1 MEIAY
6 MAKFSRLLFTTSVV
20 AAVMTAAPARAES
33 VAEFYKDKTLRIV
46 IGTSMGG
53 SYGVYG
59 QLVARHLGKF
69 LPGSPTVIV
78 QSMPGAGGLVALNYL
93 AQKAPRDGTTLS
105 VIHVT
110 LVQEGMFNP
119 RAQYDAAEFQWI
131 GRLASITF
139 LGVASK
145 KSGIKTLEDARKR
158 EVIVGAPGANNVPA
172 QSPVVV
178 NKIAGTKFKVIT
190 GYKGMGEVF
199 IALERGEVE
208 FAVPTEAT
216 LAAFH
221 QDLLKKGELVPIFA
235 QAGQRLKNHP
245 NVPILLEFGKTEVE
259 KAFLGIFTLTA
270 EIGRSLATTPGVPKD
285 RLEALRAG
293 FEKMI
298 VDPEFKADL
307 AKTRVALDPK
317 SGAEMQKLVLD
328 AMTMSKETKEQARE
342 FYNEL
347 FKK

>member
-1 MEIAY
+1 MTKIV
-6 MAKFSRLLFTTSVV
+6 RV
-20 AAVMTAAPARAES
+20 AFAAAIFAFLTGPPVRAET
-33 VAEFYKDKTLRIV
+33 VAEFYKDKTVRIV

-53 SYGVYG
+53 SYGVYA
-59 QLVARHLGKF
+59 QLVARHLGRL

-110 LVQEGMFNP
+110 LVQEGLFNP
-119 RAQYDAAEFQWI
+119 RAQYDAGEFQWI

-145 KSGIKTLEDARKR
+145 KSGIKSLDDARKR
-158 EVIVGAPGANNVPA
+158 EVIVGAPGRNNVPA
-172 QSPVVV
+172 QSPRVM
-178 NKIAGTKFKVIT
+178 NKVAGTKFKVVS

-208 FAVPTEAT
+208 LAVPTEAT

-221 QDLLKKGELVPIFA
+221 QVKLKNGDLVPIFA
-235 QAGQRLKNHP
+235 QAGKRLKNYP
-245 NVPILLEFGKTEVE
+245 NVPILLEFGKTEAE
-259 KAFLGIFTLTA
+259 KAFLKVFTLTA
-270 EIGRSLATTPGVPKD
+270 EIGRSLATTRDVPKD
-285 RLEALRAG
+285 RLDALRTA
-293 FEKMI
+293 FDKMV

-307 AKTRVALDPK
+307 AKSRVPLDTEGGAAMQEMVADAVKMSPQTR
-317 SGAEMQKLVLD
+317 
-328 AMTMSKETKEQARE
+328 EQARM

-347 FKK
+347 FKR